1 MHYRKLLW
9 LSFALILVAVA
20 IPTPQAQAQSS
31 YTYILHGP
39 YYEDNTVA
47 PDATNVTVYWING
60 AVVSYLLQA
69 SGGVADT
76 QTITSINPITSLS
89 WNVTSS
95 SSNATRIYDIT
106 STTATDINIYV
117 TNADLA
123 SALYSFSVTDYAGMT
138 APFIQ
143 TQTSSDG
150 LTWYTVESR
159 SLNES
164 ASISFL
170 LTQYNRYQVIVTC
183 TEGTYTQPFIPE
195 ATYTHNIAILTGTFS
210 SSSSVSSPTFTA
222 SRTTSSNIYITYT
235 DPSTS
240 TQWLSLNIT
249 HKSGTSTITDYVLNQ
264 TGNTQIIE
272 WNGADSDKSYT
283 VAATASVGGDEQSW
297 SIPLVTSTASNP
309 FLGMFDF
316 LGVTTATL
324 PGVYT
329 GWPPGM
335 TSFQIAQLVA
345 ALLITVFLGMGSFR
359 NAGASAIMA
368 CIFAGIMFAIGWW
381 SGGVGQA
388 SVNAVPMLG
397 LAFFIAI
404 FTHFNEKKSEGAG
417 LS

>member
-1 MHYRKLLW
+1 MHTPKYLW
-9 LSFALILVAVA
+9 LLLPLILIAIA
-20 IPTPQAQAQSS
+20 IPTLPTSAQTS
-31 YTYILHGP
+31 YTYTLHGP

-47 PDATNVTVYWING
+47 PDAANITVYWING
-60 AVVSYLLQA
+60 AVVSYILQA
-69 SGGVADT
+69 SGSTEDT
-76 QTITSINPITSLS
+76 QVITSVNPITSLS
-89 WNVTSS
+89 CNVTSS
-95 SSNATRIYDIT
+95 SSNATRIFDIT
-106 STTATDINIYV
+106 PTTQTDIYIYM
-117 TNADLA
+117 TNPDLA
-123 SALYSFSVTDYAGMT
+123 SALYSFSVTDYAGKT
-138 APFIQ
+138 APFLQ
-143 TQTSSDG
+143 SQVSPDG
-150 LTWYTVESR
+150 ITWYTVESR

-164 ASISFL
+164 STISLL
-170 LTQYNRYQVIVTC
+170 LTQYNRYQIIVTC

-195 ATYTHNIAILTGTFS
+195 ATYTQNIAILSGTFS
-210 SSSSVSSPTFTA
+210 SAASATSPTFNA
-222 SRTTSSNIYITYT
+222 SRTNSSLISITYT

-240 TQWLSLNIT
+240 TVWLSFNIT
-249 HKSGTSTITDYVLNQ
+249 HKSGTTIITDYTLNQ
-264 TGNTQIIE
+264 TGNTQVVQ

-283 VAATASVGGDEQSW
+283 VAATASVGGTQKSW
-297 SIPLVTSTASNP
+297 VIPLTSSAASNP
-309 FLGMFDF
+309 FLGVFDF

-329 GWPPGM
+329 GWPAGM
-335 TSFQIAQLVA
+335 TSYQIAQLIA

>member
-1 MHYRKLLW
+1 MPNRKHLW
-9 LSFALILVAVA
+9 LLFALILIATA
-20 IPTPQAQAQSS
+20 IPAPEAKAQTS
-31 YTYILHGP
+31 YTYTLHGP

-47 PDATNVTVYWING
+47 TDAANVTVYWING

-69 SGGVADT
+69 SAGVADT
-76 QTITSINPITSLS
+76 QIITSINPITSLS

-95 SSNATRIYDIT
+95 TSNATRIYDIT
-106 STTATDINIYV
+106 PSTATDINIYV

-143 TQTSSDG
+143 SQTSSDG

-170 LTQYNRYQVIVTC
+170 LTQYNRYQIIVTC

-195 ATYTHNIAILTGTFS
+195 ATYTHNIAILTGTFNS
-210 SSSSVSSPTFTA
+210 ASSVSAPTFNA
-222 SRTTSSNIYITYT
+222 SRTNSSDIYITYT

-240 TQWLSLNIT
+240 TAWLSLNIT
-249 HKSGTSTITDYVLNQ
+249 HKSGTTVITDYALNQ
-264 TGNTQIIE
+264 TGNTQVIE
-272 WNGADSDKSYT
+272 WNGGDSDKSYT
-283 VAATASVGGDEQSW
+283 VSATASIGSSEQSW
-297 SIPLVTSTASNP
+297 VTPLAAAAASNP
-309 FLGMFDF
+309 FLGVFDF
-316 LGVTTATL
+316 LGVSTTTL
-324 PGVYT
+324 PNVYT

-388 SVNAVPMLG
+388 SINAVPMLG